1 MDLQQELMQTIVSVP
16 DFPKAGVT
24 FKDINPLFKNPELMK
39 KVIQRMAQFAKEVN
53 AQHIVGIE
61 SRGFFFGMPLALE
74 LNIPFVAARKKGKL
88 PGNVISAEYQ
98 LEYGTDCIEIQ
109 KLAMNFGERY
119 LIVDDVI
126 ATGGT
131 AKATA
136 EIVEKGGGIV
146 CGFSFLIELDFLKGR
161 NILISSDKIKI
172 QSLLN
177 YS

>member
-1 MDLQQELMQTIVSVP
+1 MSIQQDLEKLILTVP
-16 DFPKAGVT
+16 DFPKKGIS
-24 FKDINPLFKNPELMK
+24 FKDINPLFKNPPVMK
-39 KVIQRMAQFAKEVN
+39 KVIQQMAFFANEVK

-61 SRGFFFGMPLALE
+61 SRGFFFGIPLALE

-88 PGNVISAEYQ
+88 PGEIISQEYL

-109 KLAMNFGERY
+109 RNSIIKNEKY

-136 EIVEKGGGIV
+136 EIIHKGGAEV
-146 CGFSFLIELDFLKGR
+146 CGFSFLIELAFLNGKQ
-161 NILISSDKIKI
+161 LLLPSSPNI
-172 QSLLN
+172 QSLLK

>member
-1 MDLQQELMQTIVSVP
+1 MSLQQELEEVILTVP
-16 DFPKAGVT
+16 DFPKKGVS
-24 FKDINPLFKNPELMK
+24 FKDINPLFKNPVVMK
-39 KVIQRMAQFAKEVN
+39 KVIQEMAIYAKEVK

-61 SRGFFFGMPLALE
+61 SRGFFFGIPLALE

-88 PGNVISAEYQ
+88 PGDVISQEYL

-109 KLAMNFGERY
+109 KNSILINEKY

-136 EIVEKGGGIV
+136 EIIKKGGAEV
-146 CGFSFLIELDFLKGR
+146 CGFSFLIELLFLNGK
-161 NILISSDKIKI
+161 NLILPSSSNI
-172 QSLLN
+172 QSLLK

>member
-1 MDLQQELMQTIVSVP
+1 MDLQQELNKTIQSVQ
-16 DFPKAGVT
+16 DFPKRGVV
-24 FKDINPLFKNPELMK
+24 FKDINPLFKQPALMK
-39 KVIQRMAQFAKEVN
+39 KVIAEMADFAKQVN

-61 SRGFFFGMPLALE
+61 SRGFFFGIPLALE

-88 PGNVISAEYQ
+88 PGDVISQDYL

-109 KLAMNFGERY
+109 KAAIYENERY

-136 EIVEKGGGIV
+136 EIIHKGGALV
-146 CGFSFLIELDFLKGR
+146 CGFSFLIELSFLNGKSVLDEG
-161 NILISSDKIKI
+161 NKLKI
-172 QSLLN
+172 QSVLKYN
-177 YS
+177 

>member
-1 MDLQQELMQTIVSVP
+1 MELQQELNKTIQSVQ
-16 DFPKAGVT
+16 DFPKKGVV
-24 FKDINPLFKNPELMK
+24 FRDINPLFKNPDLMK
-39 KVIQRMAQFAKEVN
+39 KVISTMAEFAKQVD

-61 SRGFFFGMPLALE
+61 SRGFFFGIPLALE

-88 PGNVISAEYQ
+88 PGEVISQEYV

-109 KLAMNFGERY
+109 KAAIYEKQRY

-136 EIVEKGGGIV
+136 QIIQKGGAQV
-146 CGFSFLIELDFLKGR
+146 CGFSFLIELSFLNGKS
-161 NILISSDKIKI
+161 LLSSNNNLRI
-172 QSLLN
+172 QSVLQ